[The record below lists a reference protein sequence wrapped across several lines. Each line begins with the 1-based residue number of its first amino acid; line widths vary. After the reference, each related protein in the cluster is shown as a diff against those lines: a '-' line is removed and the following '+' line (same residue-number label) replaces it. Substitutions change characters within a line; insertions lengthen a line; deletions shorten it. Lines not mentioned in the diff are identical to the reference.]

1 MLFACMLVSCRASD
15 AAHLARFEYARI
27 SMGVEACVALY
38 AENESAA
45 LDAARA
51 AFERIDELDRE
62 LSDYMPESELSRL
75 SARSGGAPVEVSDD
89 LIRVLERSIEVSRA
103 SDGAFDVSV
112 GPLVALWRAARKSG
126 VLPSESSLAEAR
138 TRVGWR
144 SIELDCARRSVRLA
158 QSGMQLDVGAIGK
171 GFACDE
177 ALAVLRT
184 HGIERCLVSL
194 AGDVRLGAAPP
205 GRAGWSITAT
215 SGGDAPEAER
225 LVLADC
231 AISTS
236 GDTEQFVEIG
246 GARYSHIIDPRTGR
260 ALTSRIRV
268 TVIARDGTSAD
279 ALATAASVLGV
290 DAGLDLVARFDG
302 ADAVIVAITPDGILR
317 RSTRGFERHLAE
329 SRGLE
334 SQGMN
339 TNGVERRRV
348 ITSGESSTP
357 HGAPIELD
365 SALASSAAVGALRSR
380 ASSKEGGTTTDGE
393 THETIR
399 EEGRRE

>member
-1 MLFACMLVSCRASD
+1 MLVSCRASD
-15 AAHLARFEYARI
+15 AAHLARFDYARI
-27 SMGVEACVALY
+27 SMGVEARVALY

-45 LDAARA
+45 IDAARA
-51 AFERIDELDRE
+51 AFDRIDELDRE

-75 SARSGGAPVEVSDD
+75 SSRSGGAAVEVGDD
-89 LIRVLERSIEVSRA
+89 LFRVLERSIEFSRA

-112 GPLVALWRAARKSG
+112 GPLVALWRTARKSG
-126 VLPSESSLAEAR
+126 ALPDESSLAEAR
-138 TRVGWR
+138 ARVGWR
-144 SIELDCARRSVRLA
+144 SIELDRGRRSVRLA
-158 QSGMQLDVGAIGK
+158 QSGMHLDVGGIGK

-177 ALAVLRT
+177 ALAVLHA
-184 HGIERCLVSL
+184 HGIDRCLVAL

-205 GRAGWSITAT
+205 GREGWSVTAS
-215 SGGDAPEAER
+215 SGDNASEAEH

-279 ALATAASVLGV
+279 ALATAASELGI

-302 ADAVIVAITPDGILR
+302 ADSMIVAITPDGTLR

-329 SRGLE
+329 GDTHR
-334 SQGMN
+334 
-339 TNGVERRRV
+339 
-348 ITSGESSTP
+348 
-357 HGAPIELD
+357 A
-365 SALASSAAVGALRSR
+365 SAGFGSAAPRSDAVPNR
-380 ASSKEGGTTTDGE
+380 NDDPRTS
-393 THETIR
+393 R
-399 EEGRRE
+399 